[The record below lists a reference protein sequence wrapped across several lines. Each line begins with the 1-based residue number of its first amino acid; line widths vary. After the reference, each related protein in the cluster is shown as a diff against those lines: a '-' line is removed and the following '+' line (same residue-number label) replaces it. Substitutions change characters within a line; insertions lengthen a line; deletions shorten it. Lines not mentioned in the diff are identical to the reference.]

1 MLYGIGKG
9 SEVWNLATSGASLK
23 VHSEPRSRWAGAQ
36 ASGRCRAVRREDDHT
51 KPRAGEST
59 MRSRD
64 PVPPAEDPVLWP
76 DPSPLNEWWQAVMK
90 GNRSASI

>member
-1 MLYGIGKG
+1 M
-9 SEVWNLATSGASLK
+9 
-23 VHSEPRSRWAGAQ
+23 
-36 ASGRCRAVRREDDHT
+36 RREDDHT

-64 PVPPAEDPVLWP
+64 PVSPAEDPVHWP